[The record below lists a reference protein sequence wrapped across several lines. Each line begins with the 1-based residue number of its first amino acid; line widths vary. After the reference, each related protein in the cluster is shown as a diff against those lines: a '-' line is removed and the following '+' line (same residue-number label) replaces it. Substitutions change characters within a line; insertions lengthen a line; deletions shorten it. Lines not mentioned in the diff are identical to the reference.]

1 MLIYD
6 KKDDKVLIYEM
17 KGDNEK
23 IRKYK
28 KGVISRHKNDG
39 LV

>member
-17 KGDNEK
+17 KGDSEK
-23 IRKYK
+23 IKRY
-28 KGVISRHKNDG
+28 
-39 LV
+39 